1 MTENEQAAPDTDADA
16 AESRESAPGER
27 VARRRWVAPVAV
39 GVVLVAAVGGATG
52 YTAHTVKGAD
62 RTAGAPV
69 WTPPRVAT
77 DGEKTS
83 ATGLSGALVPY
94 RPDGWTRGPD
104 LGEFGADVELS
115 GAHAAA
121 LTKESLNDLPRS
133 QRRELEKEIDRRH
146 ISGVA
151 MRSYATTGG
160 FHNGEQTG
168 AATVAVVLTRMNQ
181 GAARS
186 GAIGRNEFF
195 EALDGLEAGPTVK
208 GHKSARCYRLPGESD
223 EELDIMFC
231 SAHQTDVLVSAVA
244 EGVRPFGAKGVAALL
259 AEQLDRIGGIGETV

>member
-1 MTENEQAAPDTDADA
+1 MTGNEETAPDARAT
-16 AESRESAPGER
+16 
-27 VARRRWVAPVAV
+27 RRRWVAPVAV
-39 GVVLVAAVGGATG
+39 AVVLVAAVGGAIG
-52 YTAHTVKGAD
+52 YTAHTVGDAD

-69 WTPPRVAT
+69 WTPPRAAT
-77 DGEKTS
+77 DDETKES
-83 ATGLSGALVPY
+83 ASGLSGALVPY

-104 LGEFGADVELS
+104 LGEFGADAELS

-133 QRRELEKEIDRRH
+133 QRRALEKEIDRRH

-160 FHNGEQTG
+160 FHNGEHTG

-181 GAARS
+181 EAARS
-186 GAIGRNEFF
+186 GAVGQNEFF
-195 EALDGLEAGPTVK
+195 EALDGLEAGPAVK
-208 GHKSARCYRLPGESD
+208 GHKSARCYHLPGESD

-231 SAHQTDVLVSAVA
+231 SAHQADVLVSAVA
-244 EGVRPFGAKGVAALL
+244 EGVPPFGAKGVAALL
-259 AEQLDRIGGIGETV
+259 AEQLDRIGGTGEAV